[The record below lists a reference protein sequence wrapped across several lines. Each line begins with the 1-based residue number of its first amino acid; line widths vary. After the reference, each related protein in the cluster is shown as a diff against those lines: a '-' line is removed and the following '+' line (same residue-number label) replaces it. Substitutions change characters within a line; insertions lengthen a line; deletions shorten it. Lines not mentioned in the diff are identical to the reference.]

1 MHFYTNTQGSPTFN
15 ESWTFGSPQFY
26 DQSPSAVHLYVEV
39 GTRYVVV
46 LDICLQLNRELSWG
60 LTYFRIVVNLLLS
73 EGGLVT

>member
-39 GTRYVVV
+39 GTRLGMY
-46 LDICLQLNRELSWG
+46 RELSWG